1 MPRRSGWMADVYVE
15 VPAKAVDRPY
25 SYLIPDEWRD
35 DVQIGSRV
43 QVPFGP
49 RRLIGYV
56 VDVREGELPS
66 RVKAIQEV
74 LDLQPPLTPE
84 LVRIGRRMADE
95 YLCTTI
101 TALQAMVP
109 SVLKGT
115 YQKRITLAT
124 DYDQRKVPASLEEMF
139 VSLHQAI
146 SQGNGVVSWE
156 EACQIQGIHRAILKR
171 LSEQGLI
178 RIYEVVGDKITKQT
192 TTWVW
197 LTSSA
202 DREMM
207 LRDLPK
213 RAMKQ
218 REVCSYLLEKGEEV
232 SLPELLSATA
242 TARTTVKSL
251 VEKGIVSWE
260 EREEYRD
267 PYAHRTFEQTTALS
281 FTDEQADAF
290 EAIMKP
296 IKNGQAETILL
307 HGVTGSGKTE
317 IYLQAIAEVLAKGKE
332 AIVLVPEIS
341 LTPQMVDRF
350 KGRFGSQVA
359 VLHSRLSSGERFDE
373 WLKIRRGEVKI
384 VVGARSAIFAP
395 FERLGI
401 IIIDEEHE
409 SSYKQEENPRYHAR
423 EIAQWRILEHQ
434 TALVLGSATPQVESY
449 FAART
454 GEYRLVNLHKRVH
467 GRPLPKVEVVDL
479 REELAQG
486 NRSMFSRSLK
496 TELIEC
502 IQRGEQAVLFLNRRG
517 YSTFVMCRDCGETL
531 ACPHCEISLTYH
543 ETNRTVRCHYC
554 GYASQLPKR
563 CPQCESEHIRHFG
576 TGTQKVEAELSKAF
590 PGIRVIRMDV
600 DTTSRKGSH
609 ERLLNDF
616 GAGRAD
622 VLLGTQMIAKGLDFP
637 KVTLV
642 GVIAADSML
651 HLPDFRAAERTYQLL
666 TQVSGRA
673 GRHEYL
679 GKVIIQT
686 YSTDHYSIQ
695 AAAEHWIEDFYRQEC
710 QMRKLH
716 LYPPFRRLYTMVI
729 SHPDRLRVLQYGQ
742 ELVRSLNQG
751 TFQYDYQVLGP
762 VPAMI
767 PKIKDRYRLQIMI
780 KYEANPELS
789 TYVKERVRQATQL
802 QDDSDLRIQIQRD
815 GV

>member
-1 MPRRSGWMADVYVE
+1 MSKRNGWMADVFVE

-25 SYLIPDEWRD
+25 SYLIPEEWREE
-35 DVQIGSRV
+35 VQVGSRV

-49 RRLIGYV
+49 RTLIGYV
-56 VDVREGELPS
+56 VDVREGELPP
-66 RVKAIQEV
+66 RVKPIQEV

-84 LVRIGRRMADE
+84 LVKIGRRMADE

-115 YQKRITLAT
+115 YQKRITLTAAGQ
-124 DYDQRKVPASLEEMF
+124 DEDPVWMEESLS
-139 VSLHQAI
+139 SLKRAIEQA
-146 SQGNGVVSWE
+146 NGAISWE
-156 EACQIQGIHRAILKR
+156 EACSLSGIHRGILKR
-171 LSEQGLI
+171 LSDQGLI
-178 RIYEVVGDKITKQT
+178 RIHEVVGDKITKQT
-192 TTWVW
+192 MTWVW
-197 LTSSA
+197 ITSVPEG
-202 DREMM
+202 EMM
-207 LRDLPK
+207 LRDLPA
-213 RAMKQ
+213 RATKQ
-218 REVCSYLLEKGEEV
+218 REVLAYLVQHGPEL
-232 SLPELLSATA
+232 SLPELLSATSTTRA
-242 TARTTVKSL
+242 TVKSL
-251 VEKGIVSWE
+251 VDRGVVQWE
-260 EREEYRD
+260 DREEYRD
-267 PYAHRTFEQTTALS
+267 PYSHRTFEQTSALS
-281 FTDEQADAF
+281 FTEEQAQAF
-290 EAIMKP
+290 DAIMKP
-296 IKNGQAETILL
+296 IKNQQGETILL

-317 IYLQAIAEVLAKGKE
+317 VYLQVIAEVLAKGKE

-395 FERLGI
+395 FQRLGV

-423 EIAQWRILEHQ
+423 EIAQWRIKEHH

-449 FAART
+449 YAARK

-467 GRPLPKVEVVDL
+467 GRPLPEVEIVDL

-486 NRSMFSRSLK
+486 NRSMFSKSLR
-496 TELIEC
+496 ESLIGC
-502 IQRGEQAVLFLNRRG
+502 IDRGEQAVLFLNRRG

-531 ACPHCEISLTYH
+531 SCPHCEISLTYH
-543 ETNRTVRCHYC
+543 ETNRTLRCHYC

-563 CPQCESEHIRHFG
+563 CPHCESEHIRHFG
-576 TGTQKVEAELSKAF
+576 TGTQKVEAELVKAF

-616 GAGRAD
+616 GAGRGD

-673 GRHEYL
+673 GRHEYP

-695 AAAEHWIEDFYRQEC
+695 AAAEHWIEDFYRHEC
-710 QMRKLH
+710 NLRKLH
-716 LYPPFRRLYTMVI
+716 LYPPFQNLYTMI
-729 SHPDRLRVLQYGQ
+729 LSHPDRFRVLQYGQ
-742 ELVRSLNQG
+742 EIARTLSQG
-751 TFQYDYQVLGP
+751 TFQYAYQVLGP

-767 PKIKDRYRLQIMI
+767 PKMKDRYRLQIMI
-780 KYEANPELS
+780 KYEADQAVS
-789 TYVKERVRQATQL
+789 SYVKERVRQGIAMF
-802 QDDSDLRIQIQRD
+802 DDTDLRIQVQRD
-815 GV
+815 GVS